1 MIKAN
6 EKIFQFYLAM
16 MDSFKEFLS
25 EKYSKSE
32 SIEDT
37 KHYQTI
43 IIEKIVRMFHSLE
56 LLTSKTTDEVSA
68 RCILRCIID
77 SVTTFCF
84 IYQRN
89 DSNEVIFRH
98 FLYCL
103 DGWRVYKNSVMPISE
118 DNEYTN
124 KEESLC
130 DYAIKQIEEKLYHHP
145 YYIELKDKVDTII
158 QKANWKYESLQNPER
173 LSFGEMYSTIGF
185 NSGSTDYYQ
194 NYLSQF
200 VHGLCFSNKPFEE
213 SEQIKRVLYES
224 IPIADKFIQAI
235 FQNFHDNERTMHA
248 LISDSVFELLHSK
261 NFNYYDLGEFIKE
274 LLQKNKTI
282 VI

>member
-56 LLTSKTTDEVSA
+56 LLTSKTKDEVSA

-77 SVTTFCF
+77 SVTTYCF
-84 IYQRN
+84 IYQRI
-89 DSNEVIFRH
+89 DSNEVTFRH

-103 DGWRVYKNSVMPISE
+103 DGWRKYKKSVIPISE
-118 DNEYTN
+118 DNDYK
-124 KEESLC
+124 KEEEILC

-185 NSGSTDYYQ
+185 NSGSTEYYQ

-235 FQNFHDNERTMHA
+235 FRNFHNNERTMHA

>member
-1 MIKAN
+1 MVTAN
-6 EKIFQFYLAM
+6 DTIFQLYLTM
-16 MDSFKEFLS
+16 MDSLGIYLS
-25 EKYSKSE
+25 QKYPDSSM
-32 SIEDT
+32 EDT
-37 KHYQTI
+37 KHFQTVIVERI
-43 IIEKIVRMFHSLE
+43 IKMFHSLE

-77 SVTTFCF
+77 SVTTYCF

-89 DSNEVIFRH
+89 DSKEVIFRH
-98 FLYCL
+98 LLYCL

-118 DNEYTN
+118 NNEYTN

-130 DYAIKQIEEKLYHHP
+130 DNAIKQIEEKLYHHP
-145 YYIELKDKVDTII
+145 YYTELKDKVDTII
-158 QKANWKYESLQNPER
+158 QKANWKYESLLNPKR

-235 FQNFHDNERTMHA
+235 YQTLNDQNMANIIRDSNIIKRFINSKDYNNDYLAEFATA
-248 LISDSVFELLHSK
+248 LVRKDKTLLI
-261 NFNYYDLGEFIKE
+261 D
-274 LLQKNKTI
+274 
-282 VI
+282 

>member
-1 MIKAN
+1 MIKVN
-6 EKIFQFYLAM
+6 ETIFQFYLAM
-16 MDSFKEFLS
+16 MDSFKDFLS
-25 EKYSKSE
+25 EKYSKSN

-43 IIEKIVRMFHSLE
+43 IIGKIVRMFHSLDF
-56 LLTSKTTDEVSA
+56 LTSKTTDEVSA
-68 RCILRCIID
+68 RCVLRCIID
-77 SVTTFCF
+77 SVTTYCF

-118 DNEYTN
+118 DNEYKK

-145 YYIELKDKVDTII
+145 YYMELKDKVDTII
-158 QKANWKYESLQNPER
+158 QKANWKYESLQNPGE
-173 LSFGEMYSTIGF
+173 LKFWEMYTSVGF
-185 NSGSTDYYQ
+185 NSGSTEYYQ
-194 NYLSQF
+194 KYLSQF
-200 VHGLCFSNKPFEE
+200 VHGLGFSNKPFED
-213 SEQIKRVLYES
+213 SELIKRIMYES

-248 LISDSVFELLHSK
+248 LISDSVFERFHSK
-261 NFNYYDLGEFIKE
+261 GFNYYNLGEFIKE
-274 LLQKNKTI
+274 LSQQNKTI
-282 VI
+282 II

>member
-1 MIKAN
+1 
-6 EKIFQFYLAM
+6 M

-224 IPIADKFIQAI
+224 IPIADQFIQAI

-261 NFNYYDLGEFIKE
+261 DFNYYNLGEFIKE
-274 LLQKNKTI
+274 LSQMNKTI